1 MIATR
6 VRVPMYMTRTTSRPI
21 LHHNHSL
28 HLHSLTQSTT
38 GAVRSYGT
46 GSGTGSGMRSFLE
59 RWFTVP
65 KGFKKFYP
73 KEGKGPSG
81 SGSASEAGA
90 KKAKEKGAESE

>member
-46 GSGTGSGMRSFLE
+46 GSGMKAFLE